1 MSQEGKFITFL
12 EDYKNLI
19 LKVASIYCRN
29 EEDRKD
35 LIQEIILQLWR
46 SFPNYNKA
54 FKLSTWMYRIALNV
68 SISYV
73 RKTATRNKVIQGYK
87 KHVDLIQI
95 EEDDIEEK
103 LLLLYDSIQFLKPF
117 DKAVISLHLEG
128 CKNKTISD
136 VLGITPSNVS
146 TKLARIK
153 QQLKN
158 HLSTIKNTQL

>member
-1 MSQEGKFITFL
+1 MPQEEKFITFL

-54 FKLSTWMYRIALNV
+54 YKLSTWMYRIALNV

-95 EEDDIEEK
+95 EEVDIEEK

>member
-1 MSQEGKFITFL
+1 MSQEEKFITFL

-19 LKVASIYCRN
+19 LKIASIYCRI

-46 SFPNYNKA
+46 SFPNYNNA
-54 FKLSTWMYRIALNV
+54 FTLSTWTYRIALNV

-73 RKTATRNKVIQGYK
+73 RKTTTRNKVIQGYK

-103 LLLLYDSIQFLKPF
+103 LVLLHDSIQFLKPF

-158 HLSTIKNTQL
+158 HLSTIKKIQL